1 MAARREK
8 SKALRRETDLGQ
20 RFAVNL
26 MQHMVVP
33 TFVLDANCHVL
44 IWNKACER
52 LTGVPAAEVIG
63 TRDHWRAFYD
73 SPRPCLADLV
83 AQGRTEEVD
92 ALYVAHDDPTGLAFG
107 IHAENW
113 CIMPCLGSELYL
125 AIDAGPIYD
134 DSGKLIAVVETLR
147 DMTDHRRSQTAL
159 EQLATR
165 DGLTGVANRRS
176 FDEKLDNE
184 WKRERR
190 DLGTLS
196 LLMIDVDHFKRYNDS
211 YGHQA
216 GDRCLQQIAAA
227 LEQEIY
233 RPGDMVARYGGEE
246 FAVILTA
253 TDTEGA
259 SKVARRILDRIAEL
273 AIPHS
278 SGEIGRVTLSIGVS
292 SVLPQPGMTQQDLIS
307 SADRALYQAKS
318 AGRNRFVVHPAT
330 PAALAPAAPGREA
343 RTDSQR

>member
-1 MAARREK
+1 LVAAKGEK
-8 SKALRRETDLGQ
+8 SKVIRGETDFGQ
-20 RFAVNL
+20 SFAVNL

-33 TFVLDANCHVL
+33 TFVLDASCNVL

-63 TRDHWRAFYD
+63 TQEHWRAFYE

-83 AQGRTEEVD
+83 AQGRTAEVD
-92 ALYVAHDDPTGLAFG
+92 ALYVSHDDPSGLVFG

-113 CIMPCLGSELYL
+113 CLMPCLGTELYL

-134 DSGKLIAVVETLR
+134 ADGRLLAIIETLR
-147 DMTDHRRSQTAL
+147 DMTDHRRAQTAL

-176 FDEKLDNE
+176 FDEKLNNE

-190 DLGTLS
+190 DLGALS
-196 LLMIDVDHFKRYNDS
+196 LLMIDVDHFKRYNDT

-216 GDRCLQQIAAA
+216 GDRCLQHIAGA
-227 LEQEIY
+227 LEQAVY

-259 SKVARRILDRIAEL
+259 SKVARRILDCIAKL

-278 SGEIGRVTLSIGVS
+278 NGESGHVTLSIGVS
-292 SVLPQPGMTQQDLIS
+292 TLLPHSGVTQESLIS
-307 SADRALYQAKS
+307 SADKALYQAKHT
-318 AGRNRFVVHPAT
+318 GRNRFVTDSGACPGGV
-330 PAALAPAAPGREA
+330 PAARA
-343 RTDSQR
+343 RGPDLLFC